1 MLSKISWPNLQ
12 SEIFY
17 SFHLGF
23 NVVHEHKPFLRWFTQ
38 VELLSFIITFEPLS
52 SSHVVFPIFH
62 LGFNFVHE
70 HKPFLRWFTQVELL
84 SFIIITF
91 EPLSSSHVVPQWA
104 KKNDTD
110 PPLFLP
116 SPPLPNFWT
125 HSRTCNLRNSSPNLV
140 LDPQDWKKHEYIY
153 YPSLGHSRT
162 IGFKWTWVVGIITY
176 LVEGRGG
183 RGWERRGG
191 PPPNLPPKVLSNSS
205 DQKMPLYIWRGATMS
220 KQTTN
225 KPAKRSQVLHDHKE

>member
-1 MLSKISWPNLQ
+1 MIYPSW
-12 SEIFY
+12 
-17 SFHLGF
+17 
-23 NVVHEHKPFLRWFTQ
+23 V
-38 VELLSFIITFEPLS
+38 VELYYYHLWAF
-52 SSHVVFPIFH
+52 VFFTCGSTMGQKEWHRSPT
-62 LGFNFVHE
+62 LP
-70 HKPFLRWFTQVELL
+70 PF
-84 SFIIITF
+84 
-91 EPLSSSHVVPQWA
+91 
-104 KKNDTD
+104 
-110 PPLFLP
+110 P